1 MPSKRTPTGR
11 RSKARITPEA
21 VALFKRA
28 LALYDQQ
35 DAWEE
40 DGGRRREYLEVTC
53 DLQDVLGPHP
63 VARKR
68 ARHPRAEQ
76 PPAYMAGDAKKLADY
91 KRAVAIRRELEK
103 AAKSS

>member
-68 ARHPRAEQ
+68 ARHPRAGAAAGLHGRRCQ
-76 PPAYMAGDAKKLADY
+76 KARRLQASGRDPA
-91 KRAVAIRRELEK
+91 
-103 AAKSS
+103 

>member
-11 RSKARITPEA
+11 RSKARVTPEA

-53 DLQDVLGPHP
+53 DLQDVLGRTPWHEN
-63 VARKR
+63 VLDTLGQ
-68 ARHPRAEQ
+68 EQ

-91 KRAVAIRRELEK
+91 KRAVAIRRELE
-103 AAKSS
+103 